1 MKGHAKIKVEI
12 KNGVL
17 FVYHNDGTLLHKRN
31 ATLQTWEKI
40 WQAIEN
46 ERAIESIQNYKT
58 MKEQENQNIEK
69 LQRFFDKVDKITFK
83 AVKIM
88 AIFIPFYILF
98 QIIFNS

>member
-12 KNGVL
+12 KKGVL

-40 WQAIEN
+40 WQVIEN
-46 ERAIESIQNYKT
+46 KET
-58 MKEQENQNIEK
+58 MNEQENQNIEK

-88 AIFIPFYILF
+88 AVFIPLYVLF

>member
-31 ATLQTWEKI
+31 ATLETWEKI
-40 WQAIEN
+40 WQVIEN
-46 ERAIESIQNYKT
+46 RET
-58 MKEQENQNIEK
+58 MKEQNDKIEK
-69 LQRFFDKVDKITFK
+69 FFNKVDKLTFQ

-88 AIFIPFYILF
+88 AIFIPLYILF
-98 QIIFNS
+98 QLIFNN

>member
-40 WQAIEN
+40 WQVIEN
-46 ERAIESIQNYKT
+46 KET
-58 MKEQENQNIEK
+58 MKQQENENIEK
-69 LQRFFDKVDKITFK
+69 LQKFFDKVDKITFQ

-88 AIFIPFYILF
+88 ALFIPFYVLY

>member
-40 WQAIEN
+40 WQVIEN
-46 ERAIESIQNYKT
+46 RET
-58 MKEQENQNIEK
+58 MKEQNDKIEK
-69 LQRFFDKVDKITFK
+69 FFTKVDKITFK

-88 AIFIPFYILF
+88 AVFIPLYVLY
-98 QIIFNS
+98 QLIFNN

>member
-17 FVYHNDGTLLHKRN
+17 FVYHNDGTLLHKRK

-40 WQAIEN
+40 WQVIEN
-46 ERAIESIQNYKT
+46 KETMREQNDK
-58 MKEQENQNIEK
+58 IEK
-69 LQRFFDKVDKITFK
+69 FFAKVDNITFK

-88 AIFIPFYILF
+88 VVFLPLYILF

>member
-40 WQAIEN
+40 WQVIEN
-46 ERAIESIQNYKT
+46 KET
-58 MKEQENQNIEK
+58 MREQDDKIEK
-69 LQRFFDKVDKITFK
+69 FFNKVDKLTFK

-88 AIFIPFYILF
+88 AAFIPLYVLY
-98 QIIFNS
+98 QLIFNS

>member
-58 MKEQENQNIEK
+58 MKEQNDKIEK
-69 LQRFFDKVDKITFK
+69 FFTKVDKITFQ

-88 AIFIPFYILF
+88 ALFIPLYILF

>member
-31 ATLQTWEKI
+31 ATLETWEKI

-58 MKEQENQNIEK
+58 MREQNDKIEE
-69 LQRFFDKVDKITFK
+69 FFAKVDKLTFQ

-88 AIFIPFYILF
+88 AAFIPLYILF
-98 QIIFNS
+98 QLIFNN